1 MGSFETGD
9 FQAQNSSQSPF
20 MKGRRNRLNLF
31 FINLLEGL
39 KYKNGEFQR
48 GEAPQTNP
56 HPSPLKE
63 RGTQGV
69 RMIKYKEV

>member
-1 MGSFETGD
+1 
-9 FQAQNSSQSPF
+9 
-20 MKGRRNRLNLF
+20 LNLF